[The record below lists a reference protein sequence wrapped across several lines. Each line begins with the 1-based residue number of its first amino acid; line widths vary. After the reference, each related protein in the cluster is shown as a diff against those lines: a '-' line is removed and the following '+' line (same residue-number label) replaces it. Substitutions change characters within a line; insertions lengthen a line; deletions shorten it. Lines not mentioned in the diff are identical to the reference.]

1 MPYAQIVGWGMHV
14 PERIVT
20 NDEFVGMGLDTSNEW
35 ISTRTGIQQRHLVD
49 KDEPVS
55 ELAVKSAQQ
64 ALHIADAHPRNIDLV
79 VLATST
85 PDQVMPSTASI
96 VQHRLGAINAGAFDL
111 NAACSGFVYA
121 LATGASQIE
130 AGRAENVMVIGAD
143 ELSIFLNWKDRST
156 CVLFGDGAGAV
167 LLRASEEPGILAS
180 TMGSDGSG
188 AGLLQIAGGGSR
200 ARTNGHYGSNGAG
213 SNGAYL
219 TMNGPQIFRFA
230 TQMLGKAARR
240 VLDESELTPEQV
252 DLFIPHQANHR
263 IIESAAKRLGLP
275 EEKVFSNVAIYGN
288 TSAAS
293 IPIALCEAISAE
305 RVHVGDNILLSS
317 FGSGLSW
324 AALALRWG
332 VPIPESVPRWTPIR
346 LQLETRI
353 ARMRTAIKKRE
364 RAVRAAVDERIRG
377 D

>member
-1 MPYAQIVGWGMHV
+1 MAFAQIAGWGMHV
-14 PERIVT
+14 PDKVVT
-20 NDEFVGMGLDTSNEW
+20 NDEFVDMGLDTSNEW
-35 ISTRTGIQQRHLVD
+35 ISTRTGIHQRHIVEH
-49 KDEPVS
+49 DEPVS
-55 ELAVKSAQQ
+55 DLAVKAAKQ
-64 ALHIADAHPRNIDLV
+64 ALSIADAHPRDIDLV
-79 VLATST
+79 ILATCT

-96 VQHRLGAINAGAFDL
+96 VQNRLGAANAGAFDL

-121 LATGASQIE
+121 LANAAAQIE
-130 AGRAENVMVIGAD
+130 TNRAKNVMVIGAD
-143 ELSIFLNWKDRST
+143 ELSIHLDWEDRST

-188 AGLLQIAGGGSR
+188 AGLLQIEGGGSK
-200 ARTNGHYGSNGAG
+200 ARMNGHNGSNG
-213 SNGAYL
+213 NGYL

-230 TQMLGKAARR
+230 TQMMGRAARK
-240 VLDESELTPEQV
+240 VLDESDLTPEQI

-263 IIESAAKRLGLP
+263 IIEAAAKRLGLP
-275 EEKVFSNVAIYGN
+275 DEKVFSNVAIYGN

-332 VPIPESVPRWTPIR
+332 APIPQSVPRWTPLR
-346 LQLETRI
+346 LQLETNI
-353 ARMRTAIKKRE
+353 ARVRTEIKRRE
-364 RAVRAAVDERIRG
+364 RAVRATIDERIRSDG
-377 D
+377 E

>member
-1 MPYAQIVGWGMHV
+1 MPFAQIVGWGMHV
-14 PERIVT
+14 PDKIIT
-20 NDEFVGMGLDTSNEW
+20 NDAFVGMGLDTSNEW
-35 ISTRTGIQQRHLVD
+35 ISSRTGIQQRHIVD
-49 KDEPVS
+49 RDEPVS
-55 ELAVKSAQQ
+55 DLAVKAAQQ
-64 ALHIADAHPRNIDLV
+64 ALRIADAHPRDIDVV

-96 VQHRLGAINAGAFDL
+96 VQNRLGATNAGAFDL

-121 LATGASQIE
+121 LATGAAQIE
-130 AGRAENVMVIGAD
+130 SGRAKSVMVIGAD
-143 ELSIFLNWKDRST
+143 ELSIFLDWKDRST

-167 LLRASEEPGILAS
+167 LLQASEEPGILSS

-188 AGLLQIAGGGSR
+188 AGLLQIPGGSKV
-200 ARTNGHYGSNGAG
+200 RTNGHYSNGAG
-213 SNGAYL
+213 ANGSYL

-230 TQMLGKAARR
+230 TQMLGKAAMK
-240 VLDESELTPEQV
+240 VLEESDLTPEQV

-293 IPIALCEAISAE
+293 IPIALCEAISSE

-353 ARMRTAIKKRE
+353 ARVRTAIKKQE

-377 D
+377 DD